1 MKLKF
6 EPSKNWSV
14 DFKQHGLF
22 KDLIELF
29 KLDQN
34 NQWPDCNWL
43 NSQKNNLILSS
54 GKKLNFVPDHHIQND
69 TRYYEQII
77 YETGN
82 VPTRIDNWHDLFGGL
97 IWILFPKTKNLLNKM
112 HIEQIKEHGLLKRSA
127 SRNAITLLDE
137 CGILFPYNVD
147 NCIGEQIKIAL
158 KNHCWEDAFVDSR
171 EQWNN
176 NISAFMFGHANYEMA
191 TKPYLGL
198 TGKALFLPVNSDF
211 YHLSLKNQYEYLDT
225 VLYQQIIDNQL
236 LKNNKALSPMPFL
249 GIPDWYE
256 DNKNTEF
263 YKNINYFRPKPK
275 PKQRKVI

>member
-6 EPSKNWSV
+6 EPSKEWSV

-22 KDLIELF
+22 NDLIELF

-34 NQWPDCNWL
+34 DQWPDCDWL
-43 NSQKNNLILSS
+43 NSHIKDLILSS
-54 GKKLNFVPDHHIQND
+54 GKNLNFIPDPHIQD
-69 TRYYEQII
+69 DPRYYEQII

-97 IWILFPKTKNLLNKM
+97 IWILFPKTKTLLNKM
-112 HIEQIKEHGLLKRSA
+112 HIEQINEHGLVKRST

-137 CGILFPYNVD
+137 CGILFPYNID
-147 NCIGEQIKIAL
+147 NAVSEQIKDSL
-158 KNHCWEDAFVDSR
+158 KNHLWDDAFVTHRS
-171 EQWNN
+171 QWGE
-176 NISAFMFGHANYEMA
+176 NIAAYMFGHANYEMA

-211 YHLSLKNQYEYLDT
+211 YRLSLKNQYEFLDT

-256 DNKNTEF
+256 DNNNVEF
-263 YKNINYFRPKPK
+263 YKNINYFRPKPQ